1 MVLVARNWRLM
12 PKFALYSQI
21 TNFMA
26 NTSDFRNGLIIEFN
40 GDLYSIVEFQHVK
53 PGKGAAFVRTKLRNL
68 MTGKILPN
76 TFPAGSKINIQRV
89 ERRPMQYL
97 YNDGQDYNFMNNETF
112 EQIPIAAHL
121 INAPQFLKEGDMV
134 EVMYHT
140 DTDSVLSCEL
150 PSTVVLTV
158 TYTEPGEKGNTA
170 TNTYKDA
177 ILETEAVIKV
187 PLFINIG
194 DKIKVDTRDGSYSER
209 VKE

>member
-1 MVLVARNWRLM
+1 
-12 PKFALYSQI
+12 
-21 TNFMA
+21 MA

-53 PGKGAAFVRTKLRNL
+53 PGKGAAFVRTKLKNL

-76 TFPAGSKINIQRV
+76 TFPAGSRINIQRV

-112 EQIPIAAHL
+112 EQIPIAAQL

-150 PSTVVLTV
+150 PATVVLAV
-158 TYTEPGEKGNTA
+158 TYTEPGERGNTA
-170 TNTYKDA
+170 TNTFKDA
-177 ILETEAVIKV
+177 TLETEAVIKV

>member
-1 MVLVARNWRLM
+1 
-12 PKFALYSQI
+12 
-21 TNFMA
+21 MA

-68 MTGKILPN
+68 KSGKVLPN
-76 TFPAGSKINIQRV
+76 TFPAGIKINIQRV

-97 YNDGQDYNFMNNETF
+97 YNDGQDYHFMNNETF
-112 EQIPIAAHL
+112 EQIPIATEL

-140 DTDSVLSCEL
+140 DTESVLSCEL
-150 PSTVVLTV
+150 PATVVLEV

-170 TNTYKDA
+170 TNTFKDA
-177 ILETEAVIKV
+177 TLETNAVIKV

>member
-1 MVLVARNWRLM
+1 
-12 PKFALYSQI
+12 
-21 TNFMA
+21 MA
-26 NTSDFRNGLIIEFN
+26 NTSDFRNGLIIEFS

-53 PGKGAAFVRTKLRNL
+53 PGKGAAFVRTKLKNL
-68 MTGKILPN
+68 KTGKILPN
-76 TFPAGSKINIQRV
+76 TFPAGSKISIQRV

-97 YNDGQDYNFMNNETF
+97 YNDGLDYNFMNNETF
-112 EQIPIAAHL
+112 EQIPIATEL
-121 INAPQFLKEGDMV
+121 ISAPQFLREGDMV

-150 PSTVVLTV
+150 PSTVILKV
-158 TYTEPGEKGNTA
+158 TYTEPGERGNTA
-170 TNTYKDA
+170 TNTFKDA
-177 ILETEAVIKV
+177 TLETEAVIKV